1 MKIRV
6 KILLSLLV
14 YDVNEFQLKCYLFLL
29 SKKVEGEVVGSRLF
43 AYKKKYI
50 GVWLYEIACHYV

>member
-14 YDVNEFQLKCYLFLL
+14 YDVNEFQLKWYLFLL

-50 GVWLYEIACHYV
+50 GV